1 MNPPA
6 EILINSNIPVF
17 KIKPHPPFPPM
28 GMGFFMLLIVGCRWT
43 LTITKYRIP
52 VSETLHSTKENVMQC
67 ELCSHEVDESNAE
80 VITLTYETELQ
91 DGTKTK
97 VTDHY
102 WACPDCVWL
111 EEMNQKK

>member
-1 MNPPA
+1 
-6 EILINSNIPVF
+6 
-17 KIKPHPPFPPM
+17 
-28 GMGFFMLLIVGCRWT
+28 
-43 LTITKYRIP
+43 
-52 VSETLHSTKENVMQC
+52 MQC

-111 EEMNQKK
+111 EEMNQKNKKAQDCS

>member
-1 MNPPA
+1 
-6 EILINSNIPVF
+6 
-17 KIKPHPPFPPM
+17 
-28 GMGFFMLLIVGCRWT
+28 
-43 LTITKYRIP
+43 
-52 VSETLHSTKENVMQC
+52 MQC
-67 ELCSHEVDESNAE
+67 ELCSHEMDESNAE
-80 VITLTYETELQ
+80 VITLTYETELH

>member
-1 MNPPA
+1 
-6 EILINSNIPVF
+6 
-17 KIKPHPPFPPM
+17 
-28 GMGFFMLLIVGCRWT
+28 
-43 LTITKYRIP
+43 
-52 VSETLHSTKENVMQC
+52 MQC
-67 ELCSHEVDESNAE
+67 ELCSHEMDESNAE